1 MNIDINDIR
10 SFVNVAELK
19 SISAAAQKM
28 NYLQSNMTAKIK
40 KIESHYNRQL
50 FIRKPKGVELTESGM
65 QLYTQYKK

>member
-40 KIESHYNRQL
+40 KIESAKDLKLREIANSSFTPL
-50 FIRKPKGVELTESGM
+50 V
-65 QLYTQYKK
+65 